1 MSNPNQALTALQ
13 QAMQA
18 AQQPKAIPPPLPP
31 TPSVPEPTPEP
42 PIKVP
47 VSELSAKRT
56 DQDIDAIDLP
66 WCAHA
71 GEIATRLGCTI
82 DQARNIRDRAKGKT
96 GDRVIFYARGKPIC
110 VGSWQYD

>member
-18 AQQPKAIPPPLPP
+18 AQQPQAIPPAPE
-31 TPSVPEPTPEP
+31 VPEPTPEP
-42 PIKVP
+42 PAKVP
-47 VSELSAKRT
+47 VGELSAKRT
-56 DQDIDAIDLP
+56 EEDIDAIDLP

-71 GEIATRLGCTI
+71 GEIALRLGCTV
-82 DQARNIRDRAKGKT
+82 DQARNVRDRAKGKK

-110 VGSWQYD
+110 VGSWQYE